1 MTAPWSLLCFKGGIL
16 APIPLPCGYPNI
28 CPADA
33 VAMVSR
39 KSSLFVD

>member
-1 MTAPWSLLCFKGGIL
+1 MIASWSLLCLTGGIL
-16 APIPLPCGYPNI
+16 APISLSGGYPNI